1 MNVKLKLKEIIREKR
16 NMKKLVV
23 SLVVLMTICLF
34 GCSNIESSETLD
46 NSYSETSSVST
57 IESSISSSSKST
69 TFVGST
75 GGLISTNNYF
85 DSQEFL

>member
-1 MNVKLKLKEIIREKR
+1 M
-16 NMKKLVV
+16 VV

-69 TFVGST
+69 TFCR
-75 GGLISTNNYF
+75 
-85 DSQEFL
+85 